1 MRGVALHQIEEA
13 AEHLGRRGACGLQ
26 VVDRVVLGPQHEL
39 RAAEITAVLLLSAI
53 SFQLTSC
60 SRSSAGAGEP
70 AAPEVEVATVQQKDI
85 PVYREWIGTLDGMV
99 NAAIRAQ
106 VTGYLLTQDYSEGSF
121 VKKGQLLFQIDPR
134 PLQAAAD
141 QARGQLAQANGQLAQ
156 AQAQFQQSEAQ
167 LASAEAN
174 QRKAQFDEDR
184 YTPLAK
190 EHAVTQQD
198 LDNAVQNNISAKA
211 QVKVAT
217 SQVEAAKAQIQAASA
232 AVEAATAALEAA
244 NVNLGF
250 TKLYSPIDGIAG
262 NAQTQIGNLV
272 GPSSPNPVTTVST
285 VDPVKVTF
293 AVSEQEYLR
302 LSKQYKPTDP
312 TPPLELVLADGT
324 VFPQQGKYAFAGR
337 QVNQS
342 TGAIEATGLFAN
354 PGNILRPGQYAK
366 VRAVTQIL
374 KGALLIPQR
383 AVSQLQGSDQVAVVG
398 PDNKISIRAVQTGE
412 RVDAMWVIS
421 SGLKAGERVVAE
433 GTQKAKDGSTVTPV
447 PYSATSGGK

>member
-1 MRGVALHQIEEA
+1 MRNRPQRRISELCVALL
-13 AEHLGRRGACGLQ
+13 LG
-26 VVDRVVLGPQHEL
+26 
-39 RAAEITAVLLLSAI
+39 AI
-53 SFQLTSC
+53 SFQLMSC
-60 SRSSAGAGEP
+60 GRSSAGAAEP
-70 AAPEVEVATVQQKDI
+70 TAPEVEVVTVEQRDI
-85 PVYREWIGTLDGMV
+85 PVYREWIGSLDGLV

-141 QARGQLAQANGQLAQ
+141 QTRGQLAQANGQLAQ
-156 AQAQFQQSEAQ
+156 AHAQYQQSEAQ

-190 EHAVTQQD
+190 EHAVTEQD

-217 SQVEAAKAQIQAASA
+217 SQVEAANAQIQAASA
-232 AVEAATAALEAA
+232 AVEAAKAALEAA

-262 NAQTQIGNLV
+262 NAEIQIGNLV
-272 GPSSPNPVTTVST
+272 SPSSPNPVTAVST
-285 VDPVKVTF
+285 VDPIKVTF

-312 TPPLELVLADGT
+312 TPPLELILADGS
-324 VFPQQGKYAFAGR
+324 VYPHQGKYAFAGR

-342 TGAIEATGLFAN
+342 TGAIEATGLFPN
-354 PGNILRPGQYAK
+354 PGNILRPGQYGK
-366 VRAVTQIL
+366 VRVAVETFH
-374 KGALLIPQR
+374 GALLVPQQ
-383 AVSQLQGSDQVAVVG
+383 AVSELQGSYQVAAVDSNDVVSIKSIHVGDQVGSSWVVRDG
-398 PDNKISIRAVQTGE
+398 LNPGE
-412 RVDAMWVIS
+412 RVIVDGVQKVGPGIHVKP
-421 SGLKAGERVVAE
+421 KAAR
-433 GTQKAKDGSTVTPV
+433 QTPA
-447 PYSATSGGK
+447 PGN

>member
-1 MRGVALHQIEEA
+1 MRNRSHRRISELCVALL
-13 AEHLGRRGACGLQ
+13 LGAN
-26 VVDRVVLGPQHEL
+26 
-39 RAAEITAVLLLSAI
+39 
-53 SFQLTSC
+53 SFQLTGC
-60 SRSSAGAGEP
+60 GRGSAGAAEP
-70 AAPEVEVATVQQKDI
+70 TAPEVEVVTVEQKDI

-141 QARGQLAQANGQLAQ
+141 QARGQFAQANGQLAQ

-217 SQVEAAKAQIQAASA
+217 SQVAAATAQIQAASA
-232 AVEAATAALEAA
+232 AVEAAQAAQEAA

-250 TKLYSPIDGIAG
+250 TKLNSPIDGIAG
-262 NAQTQIGNLV
+262 NAQIQIGNLV
-272 GPSSPNPVTTVST
+272 GPASPNPVTTVST
-285 VDPVKVTF
+285 VDPIKVTF

-324 VFPQQGKYAFAGR
+324 VYPHQGKYAFAGR

-342 TGAIEATGLFAN
+342 TGAIEATGLFPN
-354 PGNILRPGQYAK
+354 PGNILHPGQYGK
-366 VRAVTQIL
+366 VRVAVETL
-374 KGALLIPQR
+374 HAALLVPQE
-383 AVSQLQGSDQVAVVG
+383 AVSELQGSYQVAAVDGNDTVSIKPIHVGDQIGSSWVVRDG
-398 PDNKISIRAVQTGE
+398 LNPGE
-412 RVDAMWVIS
+412 RVIVDGVQKV
-421 SGLKAGERVVAE
+421 GPGVHVKPKPPRQTPLAGN
-433 GTQKAKDGSTVTPV
+433 
-447 PYSATSGGK
+447 

>member
-1 MRGVALHQIEEA
+1 MRNGLHRRISEPCVALL
-13 AEHLGRRGACGLQ
+13 LG
-26 VVDRVVLGPQHEL
+26 
-39 RAAEITAVLLLSAI
+39 AI
-53 SFQLTSC
+53 PFQLTSC
-60 SRSSAGAGEP
+60 GRSSAGAAEP
-70 AAPEVEVATVQQKDI
+70 TAPEVEVVTVEQRDI
-85 PVYREWIGTLDGMV
+85 PVYREGIGTLDGMV

-156 AQAQFQQSEAQ
+156 AHAQYQQSEAQ

-232 AVEAATAALEAA
+232 AVEAAKAALEAA

-262 NAQTQIGNLV
+262 NAEIQIGNLV
-272 GPSSPNPVTTVST
+272 SPSSPNPVTAVST
-285 VDPVKVTF
+285 VDPIKVTF

-312 TPPLELVLADGT
+312 TPPLELILADGT
-324 VFPQQGKYAFAGR
+324 VYPHQGKYAFAGR

-342 TGAIEATGLFAN
+342 TGAIEATGLFPN
-354 PGNILRPGQYAK
+354 PGNILRPGQYGK
-366 VRAVTQIL
+366 VRVAVETL
-374 KGALLIPQR
+374 PGALLVPQQ
-383 AVSQLQGSDQVAVVG
+383 AVSELQGSYQVAAVDSNDTVSIKPIHVGDQIGSLWVVRDGLNPGDRVIVDGIQKVG
-398 PDNKISIRAVQTGE
+398 PGMHVKP
-412 RVDAMWVIS
+412 
-421 SGLKAGERVVAE
+421 KAAR
-433 GTQKAKDGSTVTPV
+433 QTPV
-447 PYSATSGGK
+447 PGK

>member
-1 MRGVALHQIEEA
+1 MRNRSHRRISELCVALL
-13 AEHLGRRGACGLQ
+13 LG
-26 VVDRVVLGPQHEL
+26 
-39 RAAEITAVLLLSAI
+39 AI
-53 SFQLTSC
+53 SFQLTGC
-60 SRSSAGAGEP
+60 GRSSAGAAEP
-70 AAPEVEVATVQQKDI
+70 TAPEVEVVTVEQKDI

-156 AQAQFQQSEAQ
+156 AHAQYQQSEAQ

-232 AVEAATAALEAA
+232 AVEAAKAGLEAA
-244 NVNLGF
+244 SVNLGF

-262 NAQTQIGNLV
+262 NAEIQIGNLV
-272 GPSSPNPVTTVST
+272 SPSSPNPVTAVST
-285 VDPVKVTF
+285 VDPIKVTF

-312 TPPLELVLADGT
+312 TPPLELILADGT
-324 VFPQQGKYAFAGR
+324 VYPHPGKYAFAGR

-342 TGAIEATGLFAN
+342 TGAIEATGFFPN
-354 PGNILRPGQYAK
+354 PGNILRPGQYGK
-366 VRAVTQIL
+366 VRVAVETL
-374 KGALLIPQR
+374 PGALLVPQQ
-383 AVSQLQGSDQVAVVG
+383 AVSELQGSYQVAAVDSNDTVSIKPIHVGDQIGSLWVVRDGLNPGDRVIVDGIQKVG
-398 PDNKISIRAVQTGE
+398 PGMHVKP
-412 RVDAMWVIS
+412 
-421 SGLKAGERVVAE
+421 KAAR
-433 GTQKAKDGSTVTPV
+433 QTPV
-447 PYSATSGGK
+447 PGN

>member
-1 MRGVALHQIEEA
+1 MSLMKKRLY
-13 AEHLGRRGACGLQ
+13 RRISEPCM
-26 VVDRVVLGPQHEL
+26 
-39 RAAEITAVLLLSAI
+39 VLLLGFI
-53 SFQLTSC
+53 SFHLTSC
-60 SRSSAGAGEP
+60 GRISAGA
-70 AAPEVEVATVQQKDI
+70 AAPTPPDVEVVTVEQKDI
-85 PVYREWIGTLDGMV
+85 PIYREWIGTLEGLV

-156 AQAQFQQSEAQ
+156 AHAQYQQSEAQ

-232 AVEAATAALEAA
+232 TVEAAKAALEAA

-262 NAQTQIGNLV
+262 NAEIQIGNLV
-272 GPSSPNPVTTVST
+272 SPSSPNPVTTVST
-285 VDPVKVTF
+285 VDPIKVTF

-312 TPPLELVLADGT
+312 TPPLELILADGS
-324 VFPQQGKYAFAGR
+324 VYPHQGKYAFAGR

-342 TGAIEATGLFAN
+342 TGAIEATGLFPN
-354 PGNILRPGQYAK
+354 PGNILRPGQYGK
-366 VRAVTQIL
+366 VRVAVETL
-374 KGALLIPQR
+374 HGALLVPQQ
-383 AVSQLQGSDQVAVVG
+383 AVSELQGSYQVAAVDGNDVVSIKPIHVGDQVGSSWVVRDG
-398 PDNKISIRAVQTGE
+398 LNPGE
-412 RVDAMWVIS
+412 RVIVDGV
-421 SGLKAGERVVAE
+421 
-433 GTQKAKDGSTVTPV
+433 QKVGPGMHVKPKPARQ
-447 PYSATSGGK
+447 TSRPGN

>member
-1 MRGVALHQIEEA
+1 MRNRPHS
-13 AEHLGRRGACGLQ
+13 RNS
-26 VVDRVVLGPQHEL
+26 EL
-39 RAAEITAVLLLSAI
+39 YLALLLGAI

-60 SRSSAGAGEP
+60 GRTSAR
-70 AAPEVEVATVQQKDI
+70 AANPTPPDVEVVVVEQRDI

-121 VKKGQLLFQIDPR
+121 VRKGQLLFQIDPR
-134 PLQAAAD
+134 SLQAAVD
-141 QARGQLAQANGQLAQ
+141 QARGQLAQASGQLAQ
-156 AQAQFQQSEAQ
+156 AQAQYQQSEAQ

-217 SQVEAAKAQIQAASA
+217 SQVEAAKAQIQAANA
-232 AVEAATAALEAA
+232 AVEAAQAALQAA

-262 NAQTQIGNLV
+262 NAEIQIGNLV
-272 GPSSPNPVTTVST
+272 SPSSPNPVTAVST
-285 VDPVKVTF
+285 VDPIKVTF

-312 TPPLELVLADGT
+312 TPPLELILADGT
-324 VFPQQGKYAFAGR
+324 VYPHPGKYAFAGR

-342 TGAIEATGLFAN
+342 TGAIEATGIFPN
-354 PGNILRPGQYAK
+354 PGNILRPGQYGK
-366 VRAVTQIL
+366 VRVAVETL
-374 KGALLIPQR
+374 PDALLVPQQ
-383 AVSQLQGSDQVAVVG
+383 AVSELQGSYQVAAVDCNDTVSVKPIHVGDQIGSLWVVREGLKPGDRVIVDGIQKVG
-398 PDNKISIRAVQTGE
+398 PGMHVKPIAARQ
-412 RVDAMWVIS
+412 
-421 SGLKAGERVVAE
+421 
-433 GTQKAKDGSTVTPV
+433 TPV
-447 PYSATSGGK
+447 PGN